1 MFSREQNIL
10 YSVYRIFIQGERDRQ
25 RETQRESIQQEINF
39 FSKSFQQRLSQL
51 HIYIK
56 ILLQLSNLQIVFFT
70 NFNFSLLQEW
80 EYQYKKIDEETITQ
94 N

>member
-1 MFSREQNIL
+1 MYLLIID
-10 YSVYRIFIQGERDRQ
+10 IFICIYIYRERERERDRQ
-25 RETQRESIQQEINF
+25 TDRQTDRKRESIQQEINF
-39 FSKSFQQRLSQL
+39 FSKSFRQRLSQL

-56 ILLQLSNLQIVFFT
+56 ILLQLSNLQIVFFFT

-80 EYQYKKIDEETITQ
+80 EYQYKK

>member
-1 MFSREQNIL
+1 MYIYRERGRE
-10 YSVYRIFIQGERDRQ
+10 YS
-25 RETQRESIQQEINF
+25 TNF
-39 FSKSFQQRLSQL
+39 FSKSFRQRLSQL

-56 ILLQLSNLQIVFFT
+56 ILLQLSNLQIVLFT

-80 EYQYKKIDEETITQ
+80 EYQYKKIDEEAITQ

>member
-1 MFSREQNIL
+1 MLAEPNKNTLI
-10 YSVYRIFIQGERDRQ
+10 
-25 RETQRESIQQEINF
+25 T
-39 FSKSFQQRLSQL
+39 LSQL

-80 EYQYKKIDEETITQ
+80 EYQSKKIDQETITQ
-94 N
+94 NQEKQYLQ